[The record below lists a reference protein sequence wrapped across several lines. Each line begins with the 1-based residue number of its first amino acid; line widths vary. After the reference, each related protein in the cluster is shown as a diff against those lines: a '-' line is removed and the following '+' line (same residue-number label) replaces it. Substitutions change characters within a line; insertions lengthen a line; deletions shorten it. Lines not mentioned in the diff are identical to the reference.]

1 MVVVHSLAK
10 DGELVLY
17 AFVVKSAPTT
27 HTFLERKVGEVVHP
41 ECRGRGVGYAHLTE
55 REELTPALDGL
66 VYRDDADRDSAVDLL
81 LRHSGLVEEGAGTSA
96 DLAVDK
102 CCSFEGEL
110 VIYPDVDDVQSEVM
124 LSAKEA
130 YPRSTT

>member
-1 MVVVHSLAK
+1 M
-10 DGELVLY
+10 
-17 AFVVKSAPTT
+17 
-27 HTFLERKVGEVVHP
+27 
-41 ECRGRGVGYAHLTE
+41 
-55 REELTPALDGL
+55 
-66 VYRDDADRDSAVDLL
+66 
-81 LRHSGLVEEGAGTSA
+81 EEGEGTSA

>member
-1 MVVVHSLAK
+1 M
-10 DGELVLY
+10 
-17 AFVVKSAPTT
+17 
-27 HTFLERKVGEVVHP
+27 
-41 ECRGRGVGYAHLTE
+41 
-55 REELTPALDGL
+55 
-66 VYRDDADRDSAVDLL
+66 
-81 LRHSGLVEEGAGTSA
+81 EEGAGASA

-130 YPRSTT
+130 YPSTTT

>member
-1 MVVVHSLAK
+1 M
-10 DGELVLY
+10 LY

-41 ECRGRGVGYAHLTE
+41 ECRGRGVGDAHLTE
-55 REELTPALDGL
+55 GEKLTSTLNGV

-81 LRHSGLVEEGAGTSA
+81 LSHRRLVEEGAGTSA

>member
-1 MVVVHSLAK
+1 M
-10 DGELVLY
+10 
-17 AFVVKSAPTT
+17 
-27 HTFLERKVGEVVHP
+27 
-41 ECRGRGVGYAHLTE
+41 
-55 REELTPALDGL
+55 
-66 VYRDDADRDSAVDLL
+66 
-81 LRHSGLVEEGAGTSA
+81 EEGAGTSA

-110 VIYPDVDDVQSEVM
+110 VIDDVQSEVM

>member
-1 MVVVHSLAK
+1 
-10 DGELVLY
+10 
-17 AFVVKSAPTT
+17 
-27 HTFLERKVGEVVHP
+27 
-41 ECRGRGVGYAHLTE
+41 
-55 REELTPALDGL
+55 
-66 VYRDDADRDSAVDLL
+66 
-81 LRHSGLVEEGAGTSA
+81 VEEGASTSA

-102 CCSFEGEL
+102 CCPFEGEL